1 MLTIM
6 TQRGPPGT
14 RRATFLIA
22 AFFARMGRRVVRA
35 QDSRPS
41 RWYILPHRRHDFLD
55 LLAHVNGLAIVHHHV
70 QD

>member
-22 AFFARMGRRVVRA
+22 AFFARMGRRVVRTGFSPLPLVYLTA
-35 QDSRPS
+35 QKT
-41 RWYILPHRRHDFLD
+41 
-55 LLAHVNGLAIVHHHV
+55 
-70 QD
+70 